1 MRPAISIFFKC
12 RMEWNEK
19 TKYRMAEDA
28 ILMIIESLSLS
39 DYIIDSINWYC
50 KSLSKSQRKLYGK
63 LYLLW

>member
-1 MRPAISIFFKC
+1 
-12 RMEWNEK
+12 MEWNEK